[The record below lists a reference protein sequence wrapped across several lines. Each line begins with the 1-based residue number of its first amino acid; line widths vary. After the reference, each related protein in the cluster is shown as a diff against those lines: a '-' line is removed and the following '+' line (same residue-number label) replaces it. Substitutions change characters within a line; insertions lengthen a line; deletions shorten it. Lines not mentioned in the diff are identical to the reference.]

1 MFGGCRRLPR
11 APGRLVLLLLLGGWL
26 RKYWYACRRAPGS
39 WGPAVCCFEFCGI
52 LVQCRTWLVLSPT
65 PCTTLLLCVTRVR
78 YSYHDSQHV
87 RYVFSGHSLK
97 ILFEYY
103 LASFFVLFLFR

>member
-1 MFGGCRRLPR
+1 VAADGRLPR

-39 WGPAVCCFEFCGI
+39 WGPVCCFEFCGI